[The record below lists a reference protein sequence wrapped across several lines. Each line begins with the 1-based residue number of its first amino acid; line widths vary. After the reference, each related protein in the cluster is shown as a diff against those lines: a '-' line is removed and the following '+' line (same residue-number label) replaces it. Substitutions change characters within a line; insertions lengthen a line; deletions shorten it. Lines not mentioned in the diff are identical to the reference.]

1 MSAKP
6 LSPRAKVLLSRAG
19 VLLFYLAL
27 WGVLARIVHQPLLLP
42 APGEVLT
49 KLLSLLPSAAFY
61 QSLGAT
67 LLRTLQAYALGIAAA
82 LFAASWGLSIRFYSK
97 REL

>member
-1 MSAKP
+1 MSAKS

-42 APGEVLT
+42 APGEGSSSSWFT
-49 KLLSLLPSAAFY
+49 
-61 QSLGAT
+61 
-67 LLRTLQAYALGIAAA
+67 RR
-82 LFAASWGLSIRFYSK
+82 ASTAQTVR
-97 REL
+97 